1 MLFQT
6 VGIGR
11 QRSLLYLCEP
21 ESPEHLRDLEPLRVQ
36 ADVTAVLIWISL
48 PIQLENVLNNMA
60 ALVVTS
66 GTTFLTG
73 FSKEQVDGLT
83 YLFAMAR

>member
-1 MLFQT
+1 M
-6 VGIGR
+6 
-11 QRSLLYLCEP
+11 
-21 ESPEHLRDLEPLRVQ
+21 Q

-48 PIQLENVLNNMA
+48 PIQMVNVLNNMA